1 MTPEQAAHE
10 LDRKFRQYPWYH
22 SIGVGDTGGD
32 PVLFMYVRS
41 PRHREVES
49 LRNGWMGF
57 DVIIRPAL
65 QRHPAGRTGSRGR
78 GPPASQAGSG
88 RDIRSLARR
97 ERSRPSALAAA

>member
-41 PRHREVES
+41 PRHRELES

-57 DVIIRPAL
+57 DVIIRPVGSIRPVAA
-65 QRHPAGRTGSRGR
+65 QRSKAV
-78 GPPASQAGSG
+78 
-88 RDIRSLARR
+88 ARI
-97 ERSRPSALAAA
+97 S